1 MAIGV
6 GISGPRG
13 SGGGGGATG
22 GYVRPSKWLTM
33 STLSDGD
40 DKIVLL
46 VAVWENASN
55 FITLKCETSSGTYT
69 IAWGDGN
76 TTSGISSAA

>member
-6 GISGPRG
+6 GISGPR
-13 SGGGGGATG
+13 SSGGGGATG
-22 GYVRPSKWLTM
+22 GYVRTEWLAM
-33 STLSDGD
+33 PTLSNGD

-55 FITLKCETSSGTYT
+55 FITLKCNTF
-69 IAWGDGN
+69 GN
-76 TTSGISSAA
+76 IYYCLG